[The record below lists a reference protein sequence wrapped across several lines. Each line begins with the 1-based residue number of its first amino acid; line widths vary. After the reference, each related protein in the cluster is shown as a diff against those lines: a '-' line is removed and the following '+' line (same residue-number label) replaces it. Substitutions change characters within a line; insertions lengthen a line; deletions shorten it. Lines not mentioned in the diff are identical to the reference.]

1 MFKPS
6 LCIKI
11 QTKEDI
17 FGNFFC
23 KRNQQN
29 LKEVL
34 NSRIQFKKGDEK
46 VALESHSYNKKS
58 N

>member
-11 QTKEDI
+11 QTKENI
-17 FGNFFC
+17 FGICFV
-23 KRNQQN
+23 
-29 LKEVL
+29 KEIL